1 MTKRKPVTNAE
12 IAALL
17 HKHDSWGKGLKPV
30 NGQLEAIKTQV
41 DAIAHAL
48 FGSPETPDRPGYVER
63 LRGVETFLEGQKK
76 FLWLILSV
84 SATSL
89 VAVVWKLLL
98 P

>member
-1 MTKRKPVTNAE
+1 MKKKRHTLASLSAQISE
-12 IAALL
+12 
-17 HKHDSWGKGLKPV
+17 HDDWEKAIKPV
-30 NGQLEAIKTQV
+30 NGQLEAIRERV
-41 DAIAHAL
+41 DAIAQAL

-89 VAVVWKLLL
+89 IAVVWKLLV

>member
-1 MTKRKPVTNAE
+1 MKKRPTLASISKQISEHNDWE
-12 IAALL
+12 Q
-17 HKHDSWGKGLKPV
+17 GLKPV
-30 NGQLEAIKTQV
+30 NGQLDAIKKQV

-48 FGSPETPDRPGYVER
+48 FGTPEEPDRPGYVER

-76 FLWLILSV
+76 FLWIILSV
-84 SATSL
+84 SITSL

>member
-1 MTKRKPVTNAE
+1 MKKKTTLASISAQIAE
-12 IAALL
+12 
-17 HKHDSWGKGLKPV
+17 HDDWEKAIKPV
-30 NGQLEAIKTQV
+30 NGQLEAIQTKL

-63 LRGVETFLEGQKK
+63 LRGVETFLAGQKK

-84 SATSL
+84 SVTSL